1 MASAFAGS
9 GHLIFE
15 TTGRTATRVV
25 GAGNGLRENRLLAS
39 LVADAFALPMVVA
52 RYREEAGLGAALV
65 AAAGVGIC
73 DDLQAASQAV
83 KFN

>member
-9 GHLIFE
+9 GRLIFE
-15 TTGRTATRVV
+15 TTGRNATRVV

-39 LVADAFALPMVVA
+39 LVADAFDLPMVVA

-73 DDLQAASQAV
+73 EDLQTASQAV

>member
-1 MASAFAGS
+1 MSKPVIFSLRPEPECLEDAAFFHA
-9 GHLIFE
+9 
-15 TTGRTATRVV
+15 TG
-25 GAGNGLRENRLLAS
+25 L
-39 LVADAFALPMVVA
+39 DAFALPMVVA